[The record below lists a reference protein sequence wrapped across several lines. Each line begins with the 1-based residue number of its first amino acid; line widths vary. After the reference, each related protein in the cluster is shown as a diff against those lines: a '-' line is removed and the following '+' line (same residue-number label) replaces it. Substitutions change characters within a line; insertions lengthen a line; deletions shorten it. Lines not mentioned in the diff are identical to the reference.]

1 MYLPILS
8 IRLAWFAADIVFQVK
23 GMLDNEKKNIKFVCV
38 GDRRVSVENT
48 NKTIAGFSRIR

>member
-8 IRLAWFAADIVFQVK
+8 IRFVADIVFRVR

-38 GDRRVSVENT
+38 GDQRVSVENT
-48 NKTIAGFSRIR
+48 NKTIARFSRIR